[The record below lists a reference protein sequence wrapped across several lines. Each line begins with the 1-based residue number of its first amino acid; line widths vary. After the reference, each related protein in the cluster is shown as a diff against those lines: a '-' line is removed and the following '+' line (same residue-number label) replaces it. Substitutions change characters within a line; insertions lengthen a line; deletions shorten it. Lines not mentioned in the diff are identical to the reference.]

1 MLAATF
7 MEQIGGV
14 KTIVLVVAALLIA
27 LYLRSLSRREK
38 RETIH
43 ETLTA
48 DKLAALPDG
57 QVVNAV
63 IKDMLA
69 ACEAAKKEPYRMAAT
84 WSNPQVNVYS
94 VWATVKELELT
105 VFSTLEGTPAG
116 QFLPFSVEGF
126 HQIGAPACA
135 AAVEAADDDAFSAA
149 VAAEQPLTLCVEY
162 IRDNAEAF
170 VEE

>member
-14 KTIVLVVAALLIA
+14 KTIVLVVLALIIA
-27 LYLRSLSRREK
+27 WYLRSLSHREK
-38 RETIH
+38 AEVA
-43 ETLTA
+43 EKLTA
-48 DKLAALPDG
+48 DKLAALPDNL
-57 QVVNAV
+57 VVNTV

-69 ACEAAKKEPYRMAAT
+69 ACEAAKREPYRMAAT
-84 WSNPQVNVYS
+84 WSNQQVNVYS
-94 VWATVKELELT
+94 VWATVKELEQT
-105 VFSTLEGTPAG
+105 VFSTLTGTPAG
-116 QFLPFSVEGF
+116 QFLPLSVEGF
-126 HQIGAPACA
+126 QQIGAPACA

-149 VAAEQPLTLCVEY
+149 VEAEEPLTRCIEY